1 MSTES
6 RLAAPCSRSGLWRR
20 TGPGWNA
27 LIDSFLASRLAPH
40 TLCEWFVNRGTSQ
53 ADFLFETSCSFTQP
67 AWSTSRLSSG
77 TIPYRR
83 EARSAVRCN
92 CHRLPLNAGDLL
104 AHPNRARIGHGS
116 GFCACLVSTSP
127 AAGRGEPVPSA
138 TARPLPGTEDATS
151 RPTPAAKFA
160 LIVLRPILPLAGGV
174 VDRKTRH
181 VCPLAPRRFSMVL
194 AVKVETR
201 WSTPDSTLFAGAAGD
216 DGSGESD
223 LGRRADRR

>member
-1 MSTES
+1 MPEISLRTLIELV
-6 RLAAPCSRSGLWRR
+6 LAIVRDFVRVWFQPHLQLVAENLFLRR
-20 TGPGWNA
+20 QLA
-27 LIDSFLASRLAPH
+27 LYQERK
-40 TLCEWFVNRGTSQ
+40 T
-53 ADFLFETSCSFTQP
+53 
-67 AWSTSRLSSG
+67 
-77 TIPYRR
+77 RR
-83 EARSAVRCN
+83 R
-92 CHRLPLNAGDLL
+92 
-104 AHPNRARIGHGS
+104 
-116 GFCACLVSTSP
+116 
-127 AAGRGEPVPSA
+127 
-138 TARPLPGTEDATS
+138 
-151 RPTPAAKFA
+151 RPTPAVKFA